1 MNKTIVSV
9 KWLNNNL
16 SDKNLIIL
24 DASPDSNVS
33 GLSASEDEKSIPK
46 SRHFDI
52 KKNFSNKKSPFPNT
66 VPSPQQFEEECRVLG
81 INNSSKIVV
90 YDNLGIYSSPRV
102 WWLFNVMGHDNV
114 SVLNGGFNEWIRQNY
129 NTVLKSELEIDYDRG
144 EFVSQFQQEFVITYE
159 DVLQNIELESFEI
172 VDARSEGRFS
182 GVAKEPRV
190 HLKSGSIP
198 NSKNIPYQLLM
209 ENGKFKSKEKLR
221 EIFIDR
227 LKDSEKLVFSC
238 GSGLTAC
245 IVMLASELAFK
256 KSTYLYDGSWTEYA
270 ELQNL
275 KTETV

>member
-275 KTETV
+275 KT